1 MRPVSMPNRPLRMA
15 QLRLLITLGAALVL
29 TAGCAFL
36 PFGRGIQ
43 AVDESSAEPSASAG
57 GELSGQGEGDGSEGN
72 GSQDGPPAASDPQA
86 IPDPLNPIHHK
97 PGERVELEGVTITFL
112 GLEATGGQL
121 RARFSVEAGSV
132 AGETSVLVPS
142 GQVVDVQA
150 SGSDLLSD
158 PFGSVAEPPSKTD
171 RITLRIG
178 NRLIIFEVGSPH

>member
-1 MRPVSMPNRPLRMA
+1 MRPVSMPHRPLRMA
-15 QLRLLITLGAALVL
+15 QLRLLSTLIAAIAL
-29 TAGCAFL
+29 TAGCALL
-36 PFGRGIQ
+36 PFGRGIHSS
-43 AVDESSAEPSASAG
+43 DEGSAEPSASASDDLG
-57 GELSGQGEGDGSEGN
+57 GQGGGG

-97 PGERVELEGVTITFL
+97 PGESVVLDGVTITFR
-112 GLEATGGQL
+112 GLETAGGQL

-158 PFGSVAEPPSKTD
+158 PFGSAAEPPSKSD
-171 RITLRIG
+171 VITLRIG
-178 NRLIIFEVGSPH
+178 QRLIIFEVGAPQ